1 MSSNLQERYQLPDA
15 LLPFAGEIND
25 TDGHEALPVTLW
37 EEEYGSE
44 VMPFHAAVSKSLP
57 VEHAPDV
64 LRDDTPITSETVW
77 KVKLEKAPGAFDIN
91 RRLEV
96 MDFMG
101 VKRQILYP
109 GIMGIYAFALLNK
122 WDDPKVYSSITGD
135 RKAYAYRLIDLH
147 NDWVA
152 RAMKTQNRAR
162 PTAILLGETPED
174 MYEKMKV
181 LVNKGVR
188 LFMIGCDTPPGG
200 VSPAHPRM
208 DPIWALAAEAKCP
221 MLAHISISENF
232 LKTLEWRNALRLLRP
247 TGPRSRM
254 VGTVPEFL
262 AAPFR

>member
-1 MSSNLQERYQLPDA
+1 MSLNLQERYQLPDA

-96 MDFMG
+96 MDFTG

-109 GIMGIYAFALLNK
+109 GIMGIYAFALLINGTTQK
-122 WDDPKVYSSITGD
+122 SIRQLPAIG
-135 RKAYAYRLIDLH
+135 RRML
-147 NDWVA
+147 
-152 RAMKTQNRAR
+152 
-162 PTAILLGETPED
+162 TA
-174 MYEKMKV
+174 
-181 LVNKGVR
+181 
-188 LFMIGCDTPPGG
+188 
-200 VSPAHPRM
+200 
-208 DPIWALAAEAKCP
+208 
-221 MLAHISISENF
+221 
-232 LKTLEWRNALRLLRP
+232 
-247 TGPRSRM
+247 
-254 VGTVPEFL
+254 
-262 AAPFR
+262 